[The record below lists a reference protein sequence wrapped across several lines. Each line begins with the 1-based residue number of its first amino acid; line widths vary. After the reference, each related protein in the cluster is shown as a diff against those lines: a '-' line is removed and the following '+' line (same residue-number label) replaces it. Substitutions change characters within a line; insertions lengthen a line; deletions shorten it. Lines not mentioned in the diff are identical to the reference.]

1 MEWLSMEWLSI
12 VAVVVVGLMVGVELS
27 VAFVMNPIFGRLPQ
41 EAGIAARSDGARML
55 GRVMPFWYI
64 GSTLLVVGTALAVPA
79 AAGPA
84 WVAVALLLVSVVMSV
99 TLLVPINNR
108 SKVWTPETVPA
119 DWRAQKSR
127 WDRLHLVR
135 LALIVAAFVLV
146 AVAATR

>member
-1 MEWLSMEWLSI
+1 MEWLSI

-146 AVAATR
+146 TVAATR

>member
-146 AVAATR
+146 TVAATR

>member
-1 MEWLSMEWLSI
+1 MEWLSI

>member
-1 MEWLSMEWLSI
+1 MEWLSI

-55 GRVMPFWYI
+55 GGVMPFWYI
-64 GSTLLVVGTALAVPA
+64 GSTLLVVGTALAGPA

-119 DWRAQKSR
+119 DWREQGSR
-127 WDRLHLVR
+127 WGRLHLVR

-146 AVAATR
+146 TVAATR

>member
-1 MEWLSMEWLSI
+1 MEWLPI

-27 VAFVMNPIFGRLPQ
+27 VAFVMNPIFEGLP
-41 EAGIAARSDGARML
+41 EDAGIAARSHGGRML

-64 GSTLLVVGTALAVPA
+64 GGTLLVAGTALAEPA

-84 WVAVALLLVSVVMSV
+84 WTAVALLLASVVISV
-99 TLLVPINNR
+99 AVLVPINNR
-108 SKVWTPETVPA
+108 SKKWTPETVPD
-119 DWRAQKSR
+119 DWREQKSR

-146 AVAATR
+146 TVAATR